1 MPEMWKDVPQKR
13 KTTIMAWLCYFSMN
27 LLTFYL
33 MKRKT
38 IILVHMRVSDNFEIN
53 MLCTVFCLSN
63 NPVAIFPVT
72 IPFTEATHGRR
83 YVLSEIRLIA
93 DLSKYH
99 SSYLSISLGPNPVWL
114 SLKKGKCRFQCWL
127 SKQTSFLLYLSS

>member
-1 MPEMWKDVPQKR
+1 
-13 KTTIMAWLCYFSMN
+13 MN

-93 DLSKYH
+93 DLSKYR
-99 SSYLSISLGPNPVWL
+99 SSYLSISLGPNPV
-114 SLKKGKCRFQCWL
+114 
-127 SKQTSFLLYLSS
+127 

>member
-1 MPEMWKDVPQKR
+1 MPEMWKNVPQKR
-13 KTTIMAWLCYFSMN
+13 KTTIMASLCCFSVN
-27 LLTFYL
+27 LLIFYL

-38 IILVHMRVSDNFEIN
+38 VILVHMRVSDNFEIN
-53 MLCTVFCLSN
+53 MLYTVFWISDD
-63 NPVAIFPVT
+63 PVAIFPVT

-93 DLSKYH
+93 DLSKH
-99 SSYLSISLGPNPVWL
+99 CSSYLSISLGPNPVWL

-127 SKQTSFLLYLSS
+127 SKQTPFLLYLSN